1 MISTPSKYISSK
13 TEDVIE
19 NDPSLI
25 LTGDEHSVKIEDIL
39 IWCVNKFSTR
49 YDAERQLIVYL
60 IFIIFKSKN

>member
-13 TEDVIE
+13 TEAVIE

-39 IWCVNKFSTR
+39 IWCVNEFSTR
-49 YDAERQLIVYL
+49 YDAEKKTYSLFNFYY
-60 IFIIFKSKN
+60 F